1 MWKEKKK
8 EAAEKKKRRI
18 KKTNI
23 LQTHIVF
30 SKITP

>member
-8 EAAEKKKRRI
+8 EAAEKKKKD

>member
-8 EAAEKKKRRI
+8 EAAEKNRRI